1 MIEETLSPTWD
12 ELLVFDEVLVY
23 GRRED
28 IKANP
33 PSIIIE
39 TYDQDKVRGT
49 QHSEIINICSQ
60 VGKAE
65 FLGRSTGKPHVYL
78 EEEVN
83 VNIVIHSYSFSHY
96 QG

>member
-39 TYDQDKVRGT
+39 TYDQDKVREAK
-49 QHSEIINICSQ
+49 HSQIISDYSQ

-78 EEEVN
+78 EEEV
-83 VNIVIHSYSFSHY
+83 IAKTAIHSYSVSHF